1 LGQEIVRKMKYDYQT
16 SLSKTLTTNKI
27 RKHYIIASTIKTNY
41 QNIATGYIYD
51 KNNITKHC
59 YYNMH
64 NVSFKSPTSSA
75 YCLEI
80 NCEIE
85 NPRHS

>member
-1 LGQEIVRKMKYDYQT
+1 MKYDYQT

-51 KNNITKHC
+51 KITLPNIAITTC
-59 YYNMH
+59 IMCL
-64 NVSFKSPTSSA
+64 SS
-75 YCLEI
+75 LQLHLRI
-80 NCEIE
+80 VWK
-85 NPRHS
+85 